1 MKLLRKLSS
10 ISRSRL
16 LVFLGIMLFLGFLL
30 TSTISYLVSRE
41 SIREA
46 ILQNELPLSSNNI
59 YSEIQ
64 HDLFRPILISSLM
77 ANDTFVKTWLIQGEK
92 DVSAITDYLSHIKKK
107 YGTITA
113 FLVSENTRKYYN
125 ATEVLKV
132 VREDN
137 PADEW
142 FFRVRQMPQ
151 DYEINVDPD
160 MSNSNAMTI
169 FINYRIL
176 GKDGEFLAATGVG
189 LSVSA
194 VKSLMQKYRERYQ
207 RDVYFYDRK
216 GNLVLRSPAAPGAAA
231 EIPPHAGEEAMKTIL
246 RQVDQGNSTA
256 EISVVASNGALASYR
271 YIPELNWV
279 LVVEQASDGTGAI
292 LYKTF
297 GLNFI
302 VCLIVAAVLL
312 GIFHQTIIRY
322 QRNLEAKNLRLERAK
337 SARDR
342 LFSIIGHDLRGPVG
356 NLKSSLDLL
365 GDDSLDIE
373 TFQEIRDDLHRGVD
387 HVLITLSNLM
397 EWGSLQTNPLEARPE
412 PMNLRSAA
420 NEEIQLLGLLAKE
433 KNIRLDNMI
442 PAAAEIL
449 ADPRQIKSVL
459 RNLLSNA
466 IKFTQVNG
474 RISFSASRES
484 SQWTLSVTDDG
495 VGMDSSRSR
504 ALFNTDPDSTLG
516 TKGERGLGLGL
527 QLCIDFVHANGG
539 TISVESAP
547 GKGTTFLVTLPAAPD
562 VPAARVS

>member
-1 MKLLRKLSS
+1 MNLLRKLSS
-10 ISRSRL
+10 IPRSRL
-16 LVFLGIMLFLGFLL
+16 LFFLGAMLFLGFLL
-30 TSTISYLVSRE
+30 TSTISYLVSRQ
-41 SIREA
+41 SIRSA

-77 ANDTFVKTWLIQGEK
+77 ANDTFVKTWLMQGEK
-92 DVSAITDYLSHIKKK
+92 DESAITDYLSHIKKR

-125 ATEVLKV
+125 STEVLKV

-142 FFRVRQMPQ
+142 FFRVRKMTS

-176 GKDGEFLAATGVG
+176 GDNGEFLAATGVG

-194 VKSLMQKYRERYQ
+194 VKSLMQKYRERYH
-207 RDVYFYDRK
+207 RDVYFYDLK
-216 GNLVLRSPAAPGAAA
+216 GNLVLRSPAAPGTAS
-231 EIPPHAGEEAMKTIL
+231 EIPAHAGEKAMQTIL
-246 RQVDQGNSTA
+246 EQVDRGDTA
-256 EISVVASNGALASYR
+256 VEISVVASNGSLASYR

-302 VCLIVAAVLL
+302 VCLLVAALLL

-322 QRNLEAKNLRLERAK
+322 QRNLEAKNLQLERAK

-356 NLKSSLDLL
+356 NLKSSLELL
-365 GDDSLDIE
+365 GNDSLDME
-373 TFQEIRDDLHRGVD
+373 TFKEIRDDLHRGVD
-387 HVLITLSNLM
+387 HVLIALSNLM
-397 EWGSLQTNPLEARPE
+397 EWGSLQTNPLEAKPE
-412 PMNLRSAA
+412 SVNLHTAA
-420 NEEIQLLGLLAKE
+420 HDEIQLLALLAKE
-433 KNIRLDNMI
+433 KHIHIENAI
-442 PAAAEIL
+442 PAEASL
-449 ADPRQIKSVL
+449 WADPRQIKSVL

-466 IKFTQVNG
+466 IKFTRTDG
-474 RISFSASRES
+474 RISFSAKRNAD
-484 SQWTLSVTDDG
+484 QWTLAVTDDG
-495 VGMDSSRSR
+495 VGMDSARSH
-504 ALFNTDPDSTLG
+504 ALFHTDADSTLG
-516 TKGERGLGLGL
+516 TRGERGLGLGL
-527 QLCIDFVHANGG
+527 QLCMDFVQANGG
-539 TISVESAP
+539 TISVESMP
-547 GKGTTFLVTLPAAPD
+547 GKGTTFLVTLPAALG
-562 VPAARVS
+562 S

>member
-1 MKLLRKLSS
+1 MNLLRNLSS
-10 ISRSRL
+10 IPRSRL
-16 LVFLGIMLFLGFLL
+16 LFFLGAMLFLGFLL
-30 TSTISYLVSRE
+30 TSTISYLVSRQ
-41 SIREA
+41 SIRSA

-77 ANDTFVKTWLIQGEK
+77 ANDTFVKNWLLQGEK
-92 DVSAITDYLSHIKKK
+92 DEFAIIDYLAHIKKK

-125 ATEVLKV
+125 TTEVLKI

-142 FFRVRQMPQ
+142 FFRVRQMKQ

-194 VKSLMQKYRERYQ
+194 VKSLMQKYRERYH

-216 GNLVLRSPAAPGAAA
+216 GNLVLRSPASPGAAA
-231 EIPPHAGEEAMKTIL
+231 EIPAHASEEAMQTIL
-246 RQVDQGNSTA
+246 RQVGQGDSAA
-256 EISVVASNGALASYR
+256 EISVVASNGSLASYR

-302 VCLIVAAVLL
+302 VCLLVAALLL

-322 QRNLEAKNLRLERAK
+322 QRNLEAKNLQLERAK

-365 GDDSLDIE
+365 GNDSLDME
-373 TFQEIRDDLHRGVD
+373 TFKELRDDLHRGVD
-387 HVLITLSNLM
+387 HVLIALSNLM
-397 EWGSLQTNPLEARPE
+397 EWGSLQTNPLEAKPE
-412 PMNLRSAA
+412 SMNLRAA
-420 NEEIQLLGLLAKE
+420 AHDEIQLLGLLAKE
-433 KNIRLDNMI
+433 KHIRIENSI
-442 PAAAEIL
+442 PAEASL
-449 ADPRQIKSVL
+449 WADPRQVKSIL

-466 IKFTQVNG
+466 IKFTRVDG
-474 RISFSASRES
+474 RISFSAQKHNSR
-484 SQWTLSVTDDG
+484 WTLAVTDDG
-495 VGMDSSRSR
+495 VGMDAARSHS
-504 ALFNTDPDSTLG
+504 LFHTDPDSTLG

-527 QLCIDFVHANGG
+527 QLCMDFVHANGG
-539 TISVESAP
+539 SISVESTP
-547 GKGTTFLVTLPAAPD
+547 GKGTTFLVSLPAA
-562 VPAARVS
+562 VS

>member
-1 MKLLRKLSS
+1 MNLLRKLSS

-16 LVFLGIMLFLGFLL
+16 LVFLGTMLFLGFLV
-30 TSTISYLVSRE
+30 TSTISYLVSRQ
-41 SIREA
+41 SIRSA

-77 ANDTFVKTWLIQGEK
+77 ANDTFVKNWLIQGET
-92 DVSAITDYLSHIKKK
+92 DQSAIIDYLSHIKKR

-125 ATEVLKV
+125 ATEVLKT

-137 PADEW
+137 PADAW

-194 VKSLMQKYRERYQ
+194 VKSLMQKYREQYH

-231 EIPPHAGEEAMKTIL
+231 EIPAHASEEAMQTIL
-246 RQVDQGNSTA
+246 RQVDQGDSTA
-256 EISVVASNGALASYR
+256 EISVVASSGALASYR

-302 VCLIVAAVLL
+302 VCLLVAALLL

-322 QRNLEAKNLRLERAK
+322 QRNLEAKNLQLERAK

-342 LFSIIGHDLRGPVG
+342 LFSIIGHDLRGPIG

-365 GDDSLDIE
+365 GNDSLDIE

-387 HVLITLSNLM
+387 HVLIALGNLM

-412 PMNLRSAA
+412 HVNLRAA
-420 NEEIQLLGLLAKE
+420 AHDEIQLLGLLAKE
-433 KNIRLDNMI
+433 KHIRIDNTI
-442 PAAAEIL
+442 PTGAEVL

-466 IKFTQVNG
+466 IKFTRVSG
-474 RISFSASRES
+474 RISFSAR
-484 SQWTLSVTDDG
+484 QNKDRWTLAVTDDG
-495 VGMDSSRSR
+495 VGMDSAKSLS
-504 ALFNTDPDSTLG
+504 LFHTDPDSTLG

-527 QLCIDFVHANGG
+527 QLCMEFVHANGG
-539 TISVESAP
+539 TITVESTP
-547 GKGTTFLVTLPAAPD
+547 GKGTTFLVTLPAA
-562 VPAARVS
+562 VAAKDLIA

>member
-1 MKLLRKLSS
+1 MNLLRKLSS
-10 ISRSRL
+10 IPRSRL
-16 LVFLGIMLFLGFLL
+16 LVFLGTMLFLGFLV

-41 SIREA
+41 SIRSA

-77 ANDTFVKTWLIQGEK
+77 ANDTFVKNWLIQGEK
-92 DVSAITDYLSHIKKK
+92 DESAITDYLSHIRKK

-113 FLVSENTRKYYN
+113 FLVSEHTRKYYN
-125 ATEVLKV
+125 TTEVLKI

-137 PADEW
+137 PADAW

-176 GKDGEFLAATGVG
+176 GNDGEFLAATGVG

-194 VKSLMQKYRERYQ
+194 VKSLMQKYRERYH

-216 GNLVLRSPAAPGAAA
+216 GSLVLRSPASPGAAA
-231 EIPPHAGEEAMKTIL
+231 EVPPHAGEEAMQTIL
-246 RQVDQGNSTA
+246 RQVDQGNTSA
-256 EISVVASNGALASYR
+256 EMSVVASSGALASYR

-292 LYKTF
+292 LFKTF

-302 VCLIVAAVLL
+302 VCLLVAALLL

-365 GDDSLDIE
+365 GNDTLDME

-387 HVLITLSNLM
+387 HVLITLGNLM
-397 EWGSLQTNPLEARPE
+397 EWGSLQTNPLDARPE
-412 PMNLRSAA
+412 AVNLLSTAQD
-420 NEEIQLLGLLAKE
+420 EIHLLNLLAKE
-433 KNIRLDNMI
+433 KHILIENSI
-442 PAAAEIL
+442 PAEASIL

-466 IKFTQVNG
+466 IKFTRAHG
-474 RISFSASRES
+474 RISLSARRN
-484 SQWTLSVTDDG
+484 QDRWTLAVTDDG
-495 VGMDSSRSR
+495 VGMDPARSRS
-504 ALFNTDPDSTLG
+504 LFDDDPDSTLG

-527 QLCIDFVHANGG
+527 QLCMDFVQANGG
-539 TISVESAP
+539 TISVESTP
-547 GKGTTFLVTLPAAPD
+547 GQGTTFLVTLPAAPHT
-562 VPAARVS
+562 PAARAS

>member
-1 MKLLRKLSS
+1 MNLLRNLSAVP
-10 ISRSRL
+10 RSRL
-16 LVFLGIMLFLGFLL
+16 LVFLGTMLFLGFLV

-41 SIREA
+41 SIRSA

-77 ANDTFVKTWLIQGEK
+77 ANDTFVKTWLMQGEK
-92 DVSAITDYLSHIKKK
+92 DESAITDYLAHIKKK

-113 FLVSENTRKYYN
+113 FLVSEQTRKYYN
-125 ATEVLKV
+125 ATEVLKI

-137 PADEW
+137 PADAW

-160 MSNSNAMTI
+160 MSNANAMTI

-216 GNLVLRSPAAPGAAA
+216 GQLVLRSPAAPGAAA
-231 EIPPHAGEEAMKTIL
+231 EIPAHAGEEAMRTIL
-246 RQVDQGNSTA
+246 RQADQGDSTA
-256 EISVVASNGALASYR
+256 EISVVANNGALASYR

-297 GLNFI
+297 ALNFI
-302 VCLIVAAVLL
+302 VCLIVAALLL

-322 QRNLEAKNLRLERAK
+322 QRNLEAKNLQLERAK

-365 GDDSLDIE
+365 GDDSLDME

-387 HVLITLSNLM
+387 HVLIALGNLM

-412 PMNLRSAA
+412 PMNLRDAA
-420 NEEIQLLGLLAKE
+420 HDEIQLLGLLAKE
-433 KNIRLDNMI
+433 KDIRVENTV
-442 PAAAEIL
+442 PANASVL

-474 RISFSASRES
+474 RISFSAARENN
-484 SQWTLSVTDDG
+484 QWTLSVTDDG
-495 VGMDSSRSR
+495 VGMDSARSR

-527 QLCIDFVHANGG
+527 QLCMDFVHANGG
-539 TISVESAP
+539 TISVESTP
-547 GKGTTFLVTLPAAPD
+547 GQGTTFLITLPAAP
-562 VPAARVS
+562 AS